1 VSTHIERILGNL
13 TGAAVTSFQREPETK
28 IQHGRN
34 AMFLRPKFLRNVW
47 YVAAWGDELKEK
59 PVARRICDEPLVLF
73 RDKAGRAVALE
84 DRCCHRAAPLSRGE
98 IVAGGI
104 QCGYHGLTFDGSGTC
119 VAIPGQPRIPEDAR
133 VRAYPVV
140 EKDMFVWI
148 WMGEAS
154 RADTSNIVDFPYHN
168 DGTQWPGKHDCY
180 PIKGNYMLMVDNLM
194 DLTHLGYLHA
204 KTVGGNPSVHVDA
217 EMKTTRTPTGLKFTR
232 WMRNSVP
239 PPTYV
244 KAAGFKGRVDR
255 WQEFE
260 WIAPSS
266 ILQWTGAAD
275 VGTGAYEGKR
285 EGGFQFRLFHGLT
298 PETETSCFY
307 FWSCMNGYRQSEPE
321 ATEQL
326 YREVA
331 PTFVEDKDMVEAQQA
346 RMTELGEQ
354 GLVDIASDANRMTM
368 RRMIERLIAEEN
380 GVSAAAE

>member
-1 VSTHIERILGNL
+1 
-13 TGAAVTSFQREPETK
+13 
-28 IQHGRN
+28 
-34 AMFLRPKFLRNVW
+34 MFLRNAW
-47 YVAAWGDELKEK
+47 YVAAWADEFKDK
-59 PVARRICDEPLVLF
+59 PIARRICDEPVVLF
-73 RDKAGRAVALE
+73 RDAAGRAVALE
-84 DRCCHRAAPLSRGE
+84 DRCCHRAAPLSRGD
-98 IVAGGI
+98 IVANGI
-104 QCGYHGLTFDGSGTC
+104 QCGYHGLTFDGSGKC
-119 VAIPGQPRIPEDAR
+119 IAIPGQSRIPEDAR
-133 VRAYPVV
+133 VRAYPTV
-140 EKDMFVWI
+140 EKDLFVWI

-154 RADTSNIVDFPYHN
+154 RADASTIVDFPYHN
-168 DGTQWPGKHDCY
+168 DGAHWPNKHDNY

-204 KTVGGNPSVHVDA
+204 RTVGGNPAVHVDA
-217 EMKTTRTPTGLKFTR
+217 EMKTARTPTGIRFTR

-260 WIAPSS
+260 WVAPSS

-307 FWSCMNGYRQSEPE
+307 FWSCMNGYRQDEPA

-326 YREVA
+326 YREIA

-346 RMTELGEQ
+346 RMTELGEK

-368 RRMIERLIAEEN
+368 RRMIERLIAAEN
-380 GVSAAAE
+380 GVPAAAE